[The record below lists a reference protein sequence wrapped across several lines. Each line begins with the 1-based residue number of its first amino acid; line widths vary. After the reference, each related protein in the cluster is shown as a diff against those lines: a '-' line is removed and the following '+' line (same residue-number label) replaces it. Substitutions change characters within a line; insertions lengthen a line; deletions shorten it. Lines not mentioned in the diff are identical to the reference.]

1 MEAAVRSVLLEY
13 LRSQDIKCVEDI
25 LGTWL
30 CDVQLLWAALNLIE
44 SDSRN
49 RDLSLLE
56 CGVVGMWFRHNS
68 ENLTLEVVNEVI
80 LKLGRLLLSEHLAHS
95 KLCDLYRLFAL
106 KYLYDSS
113 WPNLLHA
120 LVSIPCTS
128 FHLFEVGTML
138 SSLFRLFGRE
148 WLSQHSQVLE
158 AFWGAF
164 LAPVLS
170 FNFEKGSSACIS
182 ALQIYRDLFLEGMF
196 ESERILNFIYACLES
211 SNDLS
216 LWKLSLEIIDHLE
229 KTARIITLLE
239 KAVQIRLVSSC
250 FRRLMSIVLRL
261 GCDQTELLLSGM
273 LYCIALGPNEL
284 QDFIESPELYYQCVY
299 NHFGGPVEKHPRFWY
314 RRVIQSNPSYGH
326 LLLDIPPCEESIWL
340 IGAFKGVREAE
351 HYLVQCIK
359 QRLDLP
365 AVATLLYSL
374 SSISNSS
381 DDVLQFAFNSISTG
395 HPVVITNAIRLLR
408 KFVTRSQ
415 IELSCTILDI
425 MVSNVDKCLTKDAL
439 QILSEVI
446 SSSPAQFQPLS
457 GVFLAMLASVS
468 DSETLG
474 IAIDC
479 VDALIPVMNESQLQT
494 VVVRVVEIL
503 ADCDGSLFL
512 DSIVSVLLHCLQISK
527 EFSVASFT
535 YLSSQIRDMHAS
547 TICDLSEVFLFAMFA
562 FGDAVP
568 TESVSAVVSAFSMVI
583 ANDTSSSEEKCLACM
598 VIVSALLKHRE
609 IDAAFTFDLLGCGAT
624 GRVRSFIYC
633 QLGLTLII
641 TGKEAA
647 IDKELLFGYLRDNVH
662 NEMTCMLLDMLGYPR
677 CNQSDWIPIPDSV
690 LPFLV
695 VVK

>member
-1 MEAAVRSVLLEY
+1 MEVAVRGVLLEY
-13 LRSQDIKCVEDI
+13 LRSQDIKCVENI

-30 CDVQLLWAALNLIE
+30 GDVQLLWAALNLLD
-44 SDSRN
+44 SDPQS

-56 CGVVGMWFRHNS
+56 CGVVDMWFRHNS

-80 LKLGRLLLSEHLAHS
+80 TKLSPLLLFEHSAHS
-95 KLCDLYRLFAL
+95 KLCDLYRLFAV

-113 WPNLLHA
+113 WPNLLQA
-120 LVSIPCTS
+120 LASIPCTS

-158 AFWGAF
+158 TFWGVF

-170 FNFEKGSSACIS
+170 FNFEKFPSACIY
-182 ALQIYRDLFLEGMF
+182 ALQIYRDLFLEEMF
-196 ESERILNFIYACLES
+196 ESERILNFIYTCLES
-211 SNDLS
+211 SSDPS
-216 LWKLSLEIIDHLE
+216 LWELSLEIICHLE
-229 KTARIITLLE
+229 KTVRIIALLE

-273 LYCIALGPNEL
+273 LHCIALGPNEL
-284 QDFIESPELYYQCVY
+284 QDFVESPELYYQCVY

-314 RRVIQSNPSYGH
+314 RHVIRSNPSYCH

-340 IGAFKGVREAE
+340 IGALKSVRDAE
-351 HYLVQCIK
+351 HYLVQCTK
-359 QRLDLP
+359 QCLDLP

-374 SSISNSS
+374 SSISNLS

-408 KFVTRSQ
+408 KFLTRSQ
-415 IELSCTILDI
+415 LELSSTLLDI
-425 MVSNVDKCLTKDAL
+425 IVSNIGKCLTKDAL
-439 QILSEVI
+439 QILSKVI

-457 GVFLAMLASVS
+457 EALSGMLVSVS

-479 VDALIPVMNESQLQT
+479 VDALIPLMNESQLQT
-494 VVVRVVEIL
+494 VVVRVVQIL
-503 ADCDGSLFL
+503 SDCDGSLFV

-535 YLSSQIRDMHAS
+535 YLSFEIRRMHVS
-547 TICDLSEVFLFAMFA
+547 TICDLSEVFLFSMFA
-562 FGDAVP
+562 FGEAVSAE
-568 TESVSAVVSAFSMVI
+568 TVSAVVSAFSMLI
-583 ANDTSSSEEKCLACM
+583 ANDTSSCEEKCLACM
-598 VIVSALLKHRE
+598 VIVSALLKHHE
-609 IDAAFTFDLLGCGAT
+609 IDTSITFDLLVCGVT
-624 GRVRSFIYC
+624 GRARSFIYC

-641 TGKEAA
+641 IGKGAT
-647 IDKELLFGYLRDNVH
+647 IDKELLFGYLRDNIH
-662 NEMTCMLLDMLGYPR
+662 NEMTCMLVDMLGYPR
-677 CNQSDWIPIPDSV
+677 CNQSDWIPVPDSI
-690 LPFLV
+690 LPFLAV
-695 VVK
+695 VN